1 MTEFATNVSEAT
13 KKLLFFELKQQKLD
27 LGGVLTDGPMT
38 EVTLRKMRLDIK
50 TAKMK
55 KVKRKKFE
63 CKRAKS
69 MTKCFEIEQ

>member
-27 LGGVLTDGPMT
+27 PGGVLTDGPMT

-55 KVKRKKFE
+55 KSENEKNSNARE
-63 CKRAKS
+63 RS
-69 MTKCFEIEQ
+69 P